1 MIPEKVTF
9 SDTIE
14 IIMSDGRKRWKK
26 LEISGSLSEGE
37 TFKQAAI
44 DAEAKVQD
52 ALKTIVPSIA
62 VPVDY
67 SAIQGHPQEIKVDRE
82 IGVTPEII
90 LSSPDLTT
98 LLTYKFIVKG
108 KPDLQKAYD
117 ERMKQ
122 VNKLSKK
129 NGKPVLP

>member
-52 ALKTIVPSIA
+52 ALKTIVPGIV

-90 LSSPDLTT
+90 LSSPDLNT